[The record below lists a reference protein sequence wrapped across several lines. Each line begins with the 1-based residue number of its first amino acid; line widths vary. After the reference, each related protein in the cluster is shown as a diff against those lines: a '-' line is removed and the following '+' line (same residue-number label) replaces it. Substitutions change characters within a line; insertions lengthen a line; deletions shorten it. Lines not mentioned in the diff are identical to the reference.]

1 MITLETERLKLIPL
15 TLEQAEMFTH
25 LDSRLEDSLGLERA
39 ERELTLQYRD
49 AIRKY
54 TLNWMKEDPDNY
66 LFSTIWVIAEKQ
78 SNTICGDIGFKR
90 KADSNGYIEIGYSTQ
105 PRFRVQG
112 YITEAIGQMVE
123 WAFTHPEVKAVIAE
137 TREDNIASIKA
148 LKKNGFYEFK
158 HTKTPEP
165 AHLASMMSDVK
176 MLWHIR
182 ERD

>member
-1 MITLETERLKLIPL
+1 MKTLETERLRLIPL
-15 TLEQAEMFTH
+15 TLEQVEMFTH
-25 LDSRLEDSLGLERA
+25 LDSRLEDSLGISRA

-54 TLNWMKEDPDNY
+54 TINWMKEEPENY
-66 LFSTIWVIAEKQ
+66 LFATIWVIVEKA
-78 SNTICGDIGFKR
+78 SDTVAGDIGFKR
-90 KADSNGYIEIGYSTQ
+90 KADENGYIEIGYSTQ
-105 PRFRVQG
+105 PKFRVQG
-112 YITEAIGQMVE
+112 YMTEAIGAMVN

-137 TREDNIASIKA
+137 TREDNIPSIKA

-158 HTKTPEP
+158 YSKPPEP

-182 ERD
+182 DRD